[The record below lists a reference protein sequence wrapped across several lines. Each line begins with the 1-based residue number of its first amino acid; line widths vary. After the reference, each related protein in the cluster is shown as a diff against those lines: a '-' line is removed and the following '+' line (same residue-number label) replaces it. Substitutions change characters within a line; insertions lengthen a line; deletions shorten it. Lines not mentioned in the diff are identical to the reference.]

1 MVGAKG
7 LTDATVWRAGKGKKR
22 EKKRG
27 ITRRAGKKGAKL
39 EHGDKRGE
47 NAMIDG
53 AGRTRE
59 Q

>member
-7 LTDATVWRAGKGKKR
+7 LTDATVWRVGKEKKG
-22 EKKRG
+22 KKRG

-39 EHGDKRGE
+39 VHGDKRGE